1 MKKFDFNGQ
10 KNICG
15 GQIRMLRLCRHM
27 SQVTL
32 AIKMQTEG
40 VTMEQ
45 DVVSRIES
53 GARLMTDYELRAFAA
68 VLDVPLESLFPPE
81 TK

>member
-1 MKKFDFNGQ
+1 
-10 KNICG
+10 
-15 GQIRMLRLCRHM
+15 
-27 SQVTL
+27 
-32 AIKMQTEG
+32 
-40 VTMEQ
+40 MEQ

>member
-27 SQVTL
+27 SQITL
-32 AIKMQTEG
+32 TIKMQTEG